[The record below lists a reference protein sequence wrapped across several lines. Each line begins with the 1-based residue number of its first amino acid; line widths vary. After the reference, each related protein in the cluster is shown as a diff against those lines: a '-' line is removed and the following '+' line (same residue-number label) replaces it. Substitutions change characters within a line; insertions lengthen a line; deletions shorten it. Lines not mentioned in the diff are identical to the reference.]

1 MSEVIDIGVRARAA
15 SRKLA
20 GCSSAVKDGALE
32 AMAAALQSRA
42 DEILDANTAD
52 LERAEADAV
61 AGALID
67 RLTLTPERI
76 DAMSEGLRVLIGLKD
91 PIGEVL
97 DGWTQ
102 PNGLQ
107 ITKLRVPLGVV
118 GIIYEA
124 RPN

>member
-1 MSEVIDIGVRARAA
+1 MSEVLEIGVRARAA

-20 GCSSAVKDGALE
+20 GVSSAVKARALE

-42 DEILDANTAD
+42 DEILDANTSD

-76 DAMSEGLRVLIGLKD
+76 DAMADGLRVLIGLKD
-91 PIGEVL
+91 PIG
-97 DGWTQ
+97 
-102 PNGLQ
+102 
-107 ITKLRVPLGVV
+107 
-118 GIIYEA
+118 
-124 RPN
+124 